1 VPAQPAEP
9 VPAATS
15 AGTVPDGPPEA
26 PEVPPEERPLDP
38 RSIAR
43 ASLAAGRNS
52 SLWWTLSGIGVA
64 VVVTFLTDAVVGTR
78 VLALLLVGYAVV
90 RGAGKDAPVAVTVR
104 SRPVDVAVLV
114 SGALA
119 LLVLA
124 QLVPLR

>member
-1 VPAQPAEP
+1 M
-9 VPAATS
+9 
-15 AGTVPDGPPEA
+15 PDGPPEA

-43 ASLAAGRNS
+43 ASLAAGRNR
-52 SLWWTLSGIGVA
+52 SLWWTLSGIAVA

-78 VLALLLVGYAVV
+78 VLAVLLLGYAVV

-104 SRPVDVAVLV
+104 SQPVDVAVLV

-124 QLVPLR
+124 QIVPVR